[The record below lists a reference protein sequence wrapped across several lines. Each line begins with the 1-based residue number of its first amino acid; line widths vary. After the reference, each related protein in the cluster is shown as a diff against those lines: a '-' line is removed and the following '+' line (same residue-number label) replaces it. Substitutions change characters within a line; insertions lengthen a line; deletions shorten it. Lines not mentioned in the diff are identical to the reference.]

1 MRYYINTR
9 HDAPAAVPQPW
20 IPMKKRQLEA
30 HDGIDP
36 ERALCQA
43 LGSLRSADE
52 IAAFLHDLCT
62 PAELEALTDRWRVVA
77 PLWRGKPYREI
88 HERTAVSVTTIGRV
102 ARFLDLGNGGYR
114 YAAERLYGRR
124 AGASVPSAPPRRQ
137 RGRRVAA
144 KPAPARSATRAG
156 ASR

>member
-1 MRYYINTR
+1 
-9 HDAPAAVPQPW
+9 
-20 IPMKKRQLEA
+20 MKKRQLEA

-43 LGSLRSADE
+43 IGSLSSADE
-52 IAAFLHDLCT
+52 IAAFLQDLCT

-102 ARFLDLGNGGYR
+102 ARFLDSGQRRLPARGRAPCTEGGAGAR
-114 YAAERLYGRR
+114 RPLAAPVRRKPGRR
-124 AGASVPSAPPRRQ
+124 AAP
-137 RGRRVAA
+137 
-144 KPAPARSATRAG
+144 KPTPARSAARSGAG
-156 ASR
+156 R

>member
-1 MRYYINTR
+1 
-9 HDAPAAVPQPW
+9 
-20 IPMKKRQLEA
+20 MKKRQLEA

-43 LGSLRSADE
+43 IGSLSSADE
-52 IAAFLHDLCT
+52 IAAFLQDLCT

-102 ARFLDLGNGGYR
+102 ARFLDQGNGGYR
-114 YAAERLYGRR
+114 RAAERLYGRR
-124 AGASVPSAPPRRQ
+124 SGVTSAPAAPVRRKP
-137 RGRRVAA
+137 GRRPAPR
-144 KPAPARSATRAG
+144 PAPARSAARGGAG
-156 ASR
+156 R